1 MVLLLFCN
9 ATELQSELG
18 VAIKESYK
26 WFFI

>member
-1 MVLLLFCN
+1 MVLLHFCN
-9 ATELQSELG
+9 AADLQSEPG